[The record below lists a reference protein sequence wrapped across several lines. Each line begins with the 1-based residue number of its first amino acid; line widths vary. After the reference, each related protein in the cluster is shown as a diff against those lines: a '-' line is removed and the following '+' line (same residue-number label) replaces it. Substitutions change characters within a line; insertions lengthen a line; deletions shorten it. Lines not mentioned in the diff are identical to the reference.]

1 MKRISCLSILTLMI
15 LFIPTVSSASDESIS
30 VPTGEVDL
38 VDGDYFRYNLNM
50 DGYWSTMEDG
60 TTIKKVVEN
69 SNTDMLISY
78 GGTSCMQTGWEDC
91 IMLLS
96 SFEVNLTITYYE
108 DVGVDGNTG
117 IMTMK
122 TESTGIKSGER
133 IHDTTVVTTN
143 QWFSVDDEP
152 YHYEEISTSVSVE
165 YISEDNRIPEYVG
178 IGDTWTEE
186 SIIETTYNGKSRING
201 DPWEHEDEIIENETI
216 TTNSNA
222 EEIANVFVGQ
232 RNFESLKIK
241 DMDAGSSDYDYTY
254 LDINGIPTK
263 MESYEDNVLTMIAT
277 LYDYK
282 WQNEPNS
289 LEEESSLPGFNIV
302 LSLTAVLLS
311 TLAFSKSSQPKTRST

>member
-15 LFIPTVSSASDESIS
+15 LFIPTVSSASDDSIT

>member
-1 MKRISCLSILTLMI
+1 MIRFSCFSMI
-15 LFIPTVSSASDESIS
+15 LLMLMSIPTVSSASDESIS
-30 VPTGEVDL
+30 VPTDGVDL

-50 DGYWSTMEDG
+50 NGLWSTMEDD
-60 TTIKKVVEN
+60 TTVKKVVEN
-69 SNTDMLISY
+69 SNTDMLLRY

-91 IMLLS
+91 MILLT
-96 SFEVNLTITYYE
+96 SFEVNLTITYHE

-152 YHYEEISTSVSVE
+152 YHYEGISTSVSIE
-165 YISEDNRIPEYVG
+165 YRSTNNSIPEFVEK
-178 IGDTWTEE
+178 GDTWTEE
-186 SIIETTYNGKSRING
+186 SVIETTYNEKSRVNG
-201 DPWEHEDEIIENETI
+201 EPWEHEDEIIENETM
-216 TTNSNA
+216 TTNNNA

-232 RNFESLKIK
+232 RIFESVKIK
-241 DMDAGSSDYDYTY
+241 DTEVGSSNYGYTY
-254 LDINGIPTK
+254 VDINGVPTK
-263 MESYEDNVLTMIAT
+263 MESYEDNVLIMIAT

-289 LEEESSLPGFNIV
+289 LEEEESFMPGFNF
-302 LSLTAVLLS
+302 SMALTAVLLS
-311 TLAFSKSSQPKTRST
+311 TIAFSRLKQPREQ

>member
-201 DPWEHEDEIIENETI
+201 DPWEHEDEIIENETV
-216 TTNSNA
+216 TTNCNA

-241 DMDAGSSDYDYTY
+241 DMDTGSSDYGYTY
-254 LDINGIPTK
+254 VDINGIPTK
-263 MESYEDNVLTMIAT
+263 METYEDNVLTMIAT

-282 WQNEPNS
+282 WQNEPS
-289 LEEESSLPGFNIV
+289 ELEETESFLPGFNFALALTAI
-302 LSLTAVLLS
+302 LSSTIAFSSLT
-311 TLAFSKSSQPKTRST
+311 KPKD

>member
-15 LFIPTVSSASDESIS
+15 LFIPTVSSASDDSIT

-201 DPWEHEDEIIENETI
+201 DPWEHEDEIIENETV
-216 TTNSNA
+216 TTNCNA

-241 DMDAGSSDYDYTY
+241 DMDTGSSDYGYTY
-254 LDINGIPTK
+254 VDINGIPTK
-263 MESYEDNVLTMIAT
+263 METYEDNVLTMIAT

-282 WQNEPNS
+282 WQNEPS
-289 LEEESSLPGFNIV
+289 ELEETESFLPGFNFALALTAI
-302 LSLTAVLLS
+302 LSSTIAFSSLT
-311 TLAFSKSSQPKTRST
+311 KPKD

>member
-1 MKRISCLSILTLMI
+1 MRRLFCFSTILLM
-15 LFIPTVSSASDESIS
+15 LVSIPTVSSASDESIS
-30 VPTGEVDL
+30 VPTDGVDL

-50 DGYWSTMEDG
+50 DGFWSTMEDD
-60 TTIKKVVEN
+60 TTVKKVVEN
-69 SNTDMLISY
+69 SNTDMLLRY

-91 IMLLS
+91 MILLT

-108 DVGVDGNTG
+108 DVGVDRNTG

-122 TESTGIKSGER
+122 TESTVIKSGER

-143 QWFSVDDEP
+143 QWFSIDDDP
-152 YHYEEISTSVSVE
+152 YHYEEISTSVSIE
-165 YISEDNRIPEYVG
+165 YISEDNLIPEYVR

-186 SIIETTYNGKSRING
+186 SIIETTYNVKSRVNG

-216 TTNSNA
+216 TTNNNA

-241 DMDAGSSDYDYTY
+241 DMDTGSSDYGYTY
-254 LDINGIPTK
+254 VDINGIPTK

-289 LEEESSLPGFNIV
+289 LEERKSLLPGFNFA
-302 LSLTAVLLS
+302 LALTAVLLS
-311 TLAFSKSSQPKTRST
+311 TIAFSNLTQTRVR